1 MRGAAVRFL
10 TLRAYL
16 QLLRFDF
23 YLLRG
28 DFARLYAAVR
38 EFPLR
43 APLSQH
49 EVSEQVCS
57 AMDLAAIG
65 YFKHVRC
72 LQRSAA
78 TTCLLRKCGVPAQ
91 MVLGAQLVPFQA
103 HAWVE
108 VEGRVVSDKPYS
120 AELYAILDRC

>member
-1 MRGAAVRFL
+1 VRLL

-16 QLLRFDF
+16 QLLRFEF

-28 DFARLYAAVR
+28 DFARLHGAVR
-38 EFPLR
+38 GFPLGPR
-43 APLSQH
+43 LSQNGVT
-49 EVSEQVCS
+49 ERVCA
-57 AMDLAAIG
+57 AMDLACIG
-65 YFKHVRC
+65 YFKHVLC

-78 TTCLLRKCGVPAQ
+78 TTCLLRKSGVPAQ

-108 VEGRVVSDKPYS
+108 VEGRVVNDKPYTS
-120 AELYAILDRC
+120 ELYSVLDRC